1 MNKITKELLR
11 MKKEWER
18 EVIDRM
24 SEWNKGSKEENWKE
38 WERMNEE
45 KKEKVVREKKDKVV
59 KEKKEKV
66 VRDKKEKVVRE
77 KKQAGRPKKKK
88 EVIESSER
96 EEEEERVEVRRR
108 EIQGVKY
115 LVSTKTKA
123 VYDLETNEEIGKWD
137 EERDRVEF
145 NQEEVEE
152 MIE

>member
-45 KKEKVVREKKDKVV
+45 KKEKVVRE
-59 KEKKEKV
+59 
-66 VRDKKEKVVRE
+66 KKEKVVRE

-145 NQEEVEE
+145 NQEEVEDL
-152 MIE
+152 IE